1 MQPTSDREAF
11 IVGLYTSCH
20 DLLEKMCYRL
30 LDYDTSQADLVA
42 DCIQE
47 AFLAADRHWR
57 MLTRHPNPQGWLVT
71 TCQNRLK
78 DSLRRERT
86 RRFRTAWSLDEDSA
100 PQVADAAGA
109 LDSWVDRAADQQ
121 AVEQVLRLLSPAEKQ
136 VMQGY
141 FVDNLSMEEVADRQG
156 STLSAVK
163 SAIFRIRSKAREMRE
178 KKP

>member
-11 IVGLYTSCH
+11 IVGLYASCY

-30 LDYDTSQADLVA
+30 VDFDTTQADLVA

-47 AFLAADRHWR
+47 AFLSADRHWR
-57 MLTRHPNPQGWLVT
+57 KLMRHPNPQGWLVT

-78 DSLRRERT
+78 DAQRRERT
-86 RRFRTAWSLDEDSA
+86 RRYRAAWSLDEDKA
-100 PQVADAAGA
+100 LQLADVDSA
-109 LDSWVDRAADQQ
+109 LDSWVDRAEDQET
-121 AVEQVLRLLSPAEKQ
+121 VERVLRLLSPVEKQ

-141 FVDNLSMEEVADRQG
+141 FMENLSMEEVADRGG